1 VISSLG
7 LLDLSR
13 AYYHCDKCNEGFC
26 PRDRTFGFEDAS
38 MSPALQRMV
47 ALVGATVPFEEGE
60 ELLEKLAGVS
70 VEAKRVERTAEALGA
85 EVACDERDA
94 VEPAGD
100 DEIAPTLY
108 LGLDGTGV
116 PMRKSEVEGRQGKH
130 KDGTAKTRE
139 TKLCTIW
146 SAESRDAEGKPM
158 RDDGS
163 VTYSAGIESAAIKD
177 TERCGSEFR
186 KRVLRE
192 TRRRGFDRARRQV
205 VMGDGAKWIWNLADE
220 FFPDAVQIV
229 DIFHAKDHIFKA
241 ATAIYGPGS
250 DLGPE
255 WGKQRR
261 DELDRGDI
269 DTVIAELRIHAT
281 RIPEAE
287 SCIKYL
293 DNNRTRMRYPEFR
306 ALGLCVST
314 GVVEAGCKHAI
325 GARLKRAGMHWTL
338 RGAGAIIALR
348 CAKLSGRLP
357 DFFERRAGARLA
369 TWASAERALSAG
381 ARHRAGRQAGA
392 AGSGRTPHAR
402 T

>member
-1 VISSLG
+1 
-7 LLDLSR
+7 
-13 AYYHCDKCNEGFC
+13 
-26 PRDRTFGFEDAS
+26 

-357 DFFERRAGARLA
+357 DFFERRAEARLA